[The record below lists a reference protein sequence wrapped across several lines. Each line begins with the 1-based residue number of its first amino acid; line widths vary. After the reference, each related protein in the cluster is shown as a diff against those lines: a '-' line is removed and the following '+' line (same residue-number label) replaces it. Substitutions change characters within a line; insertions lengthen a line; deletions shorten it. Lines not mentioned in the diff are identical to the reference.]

1 MPSIE
6 ASQELHMCV
15 KVSCEGKQQ
24 KRQIIHKV
32 YMNRLVTI
40 LNTSH
45 G

>member
-1 MPSIE
+1 MPSTK

-24 KRQIIHKV
+24 KRQIVHKV
-32 YMNRLVTI
+32 FMNEFATI